1 MGNSRELRVSIIMKK
16 TKKRNARVRR
26 RVMQHRLSVLLVSC
40 VIVVLAVTLSVA
52 SISLHTKNQN
62 YKAQEAE
69 LQKQLKAQEERAAEI
84 EELEEY
90 VGTDEYVEDV
100 AKDKLGLVY
109 PNEILF
115 EAEP

>member
-1 MGNSRELRVSIIMKK
+1 MSRIMKK

-26 RVMQHRLSVLLVSC
+26 GAVQHRLSVLLVSC

-52 SISLHTKNQN
+52 SVSLHTKNQN
-62 YKAQEAE
+62 YKVQEAE
-69 LQKQLKAQEERAAEI
+69 LKKQLKAQVERAAEI
-84 EELEEY
+84 EELEKY

>member
-1 MGNSRELRVSIIMKK
+1 MNKK
-16 TKKRNARVRR
+16 KKRNIHMKRR
-26 RVMQHRLSVLLVSC
+26 ILHHRLSILSICC

-52 SISLHTKNQN
+52 SISLHKKNEN

-69 LQKQLKAQEERAAEI
+69 LNKQLEAEEDRAEEI
-84 EELEEY
+84 DELEDY
-90 VGTDEYVEDV
+90 VGTDKYVEDV
-100 AKDKLGLVY
+100 AKDKLGLAR

>member
-1 MGNSRELRVSIIMKK
+1 MKKVRKGRAKRQVLQHRVSMIMII
-16 TKKRNARVRR
+16 T
-26 RVMQHRLSVLLVSC
+26 
-40 VIVVLAVTLSVA
+40 VIVVLGVTLSIG
-52 SISLHTKNQN
+52 SISLHKKNN
-62 YKAQEAE
+62 EYKAREAE
-69 LQKQLKAQEERAAEI
+69 LESQLDQEATRAEEI

-100 AKDKLGLVY
+100 AKEKLGLVY